1 MRNNIRERWNNRLYI
16 HKSSEHVDVLVLKTE
31 FNLAWNYFNANELS
45 KTIFGYWKTWL
56 SKADKKE
63 FFSEFPAPPEDDK
76 HQIVV
81 MPTDYLY
88 VSMRGEEYY
97 IPDICKLDILK
108 RKIITSRKHTCNL
121 LDLASLWKKTVLEL
135 IDTQI
140 LEEEYYNPL
149 FNPTPPVKERMDED
163 SDLINYSINR
173 VSHLRISPNPVSRG
187 WQQAHW

>member
-1 MRNNIRERWNNRLYI
+1 MRNNIRERWNNRLHI

-63 FFSEFPAPPEDDK
+63 FSLEFPAPPEDDK
-76 HQIVV
+76 HQIVA

-88 VSMRGEEYY
+88 VSMRGGEYY
-97 IPDICKLDILK
+97 VPDIRKLDILN
-108 RKIITSRKHTCNL
+108 RKLITSRKRTRNL
-121 LDLASLWKKTVLEL
+121 LDLASLWKKTVLESM
-135 IDTQI
+135 DTQI

-149 FNPTPPVKERMDED
+149 FNPTPPVEERMDID
-163 SDLINYSINR
+163 SDLMNYSANR
-173 VSHLRISPNPVSRG
+173 ILHLHVSPDPVSRG
-187 WQQAHW
+187 WRQAHW

>member
-1 MRNNIRERWNNRLYI
+1 M
-16 HKSSEHVDVLVLKTE
+16 DVLVLKTE

-63 FFSEFPAPPEDDK
+63 FSLEFPAPPEDDK
-76 HQIVV
+76 HQIVA

-97 IPDICKLDILK
+97 IPDIRKLDILK
-108 RKIITSRKHTCNL
+108 RKIITSRKRTRNL
-121 LDLASLWKKTVLEL
+121 LDLASLWKKTVLESM
-135 IDTQI
+135 DTQI

-149 FNPTPPVKERMDED
+149 FNPTPPVEERMDID
-163 SDLINYSINR
+163 SDLMNYTANQILHLR
-173 VSHLRISPNPVSRG
+173 VSPDPVSRG
-187 WQQAHW
+187 WRQAHW